1 MLTAAAAADAPL
13 FDCVRYVAQIMV
25 LTDAAEVND
34 AMSDDMRDMFHIP
47 IAFVSITM
55 LMCIFV
61 TLVLSGIQLGL
72 GSMILIARRKQL
84 ERRATSRR
92 LSKERRESKALAR
105 ESKAL
110 AGGSGPHDLPPPG
123 GFFGRSNTKEDDDA
137 ATSIQKRVR
146 GRAAR
151 KEAEGGSEPP
161 HDLPPPIP
169 NPKPEPPPNS
179 LALWA

>member
-34 AMSDDMRDMFHIP
+34 AMSDDMRDMFDIP

-92 LSKERRESKALAR
+92 LSKERRESKALA
-105 ESKAL
+105 
-110 AGGSGPHDLPPPG
+110 GGSVPRDLPPPG